1 MIGQSSRDGARRP
14 VRRPTLGGRA
24 AAVGT
29 LTAIWVLLWGDL
41 SWANVVGGVLV
52 SLFAVFVLPL
62 PPLELHKRLRP
73 LGALRYVV
81 RLIRDLIV
89 SSVDVAKAAL
99 RPRGRLQNAVVAIP
113 LRVVSDLNVALT
125 SVTVTLIPGS
135 VVIEARRETGVLY
148 IHMLNVRDHRHLDR
162 LRQDVLDVERRVVH
176 AIGSDD
182 EIRRVDEPRTVSEL
196 RRADGRARGG
206 SGAPESG
213 STQP

>member
-14 VRRPTLGGRA
+14 VRRPTLGSRA

-29 LTAIWVLLWGDL
+29 LTAIWVLLWGDV

-73 LGALRYVV
+73 LGVLRYVV

-99 RPRGRLQNAVVAIP
+99 RPRGPLQNAVVAVP

-135 VVIEARRETGVLY
+135 VVIEARRETGTLY
-148 IHMLNVRDHRHLDR
+148 IHMLNVRDHHDLDR
-162 LRQDVLDVERRVVH
+162 LRQSTLDVERRVVH

-182 EIRRVDEPRTVSEL
+182 EIRRVDEPR
-196 RRADGRARGG
+196 RIDGKARGG
-206 SGAPESG
+206 SGAPEGG
-213 STQP
+213 STHT